1 MSGYIHAEI
10 AAVLGMVSCRLS
22 EMAFRRFGLVLDIPM
37 EPVFSDGFSP
47 VDKGKIR
54 IAAIACGCR
63 QAIGRNVS
71 ERTGTSRGV
80 LRQVGNC
87 NYNACASI
95 ACRSRTFSSRRF
107 SL

>member
-1 MSGYIHAEI
+1 MPKLPQFWVWSHVGCLKWRF
-10 AAVLGMVSCRLS
+10 AASVWFCNGK
-22 EMAFRRFGLVLDIPM
+22 DIPM

-71 ERTGTSRGV
+71 ERTGT
-80 LRQVGNC
+80 
-87 NYNACASI
+87 
-95 ACRSRTFSSRRF
+95 
-107 SL
+107 